1 MENNA
6 TFINKQG
13 KEVYRQPVA
22 TYTRVMGYLSPVW
35 IVVPNIKW
43 WMEVNDSNRDI
54 NLKNFRYNLGKRSEF
69 YSRKY
74 FSKEKAEN
82 HNYIDYGSSCGSLEF
97 VWEHFKVVSD
107 MVLNNREF
115 IKQYI

>member
-13 KEVYRQPVA
+13 KEIYRQPVSS
-22 TYTRVMGYLSPVW
+22 YTRVMWYLSPVW
-35 IVVPNIKW
+35 TVVPNIKW

-74 FSKEKAEN
+74 FSKDKAAN
-82 HNYIDYGSSCGSLEF
+82 HDFNINYGSSCGSLEF
-97 VWEHFKVVSD
+97 INWTEQVQNIIMKNKDFVE
-107 MVLNNREF
+107 
-115 IKQYI
+115 QYT

>member
-1 MENNA
+1 ME
-6 TFINKQG
+6 
-13 KEVYRQPVA
+13 KER
-22 TYTRVMGYLSPVW
+22 TKCLIYTRVMWYLSPTY
-35 IVVPNIKW
+35 
-43 WMEVNDSNRDI
+43 
-54 NLKNFRYNLGKRSEF
+54 RYNVGKKSEF

-74 FSKEKAEN
+74 FSKEKAGN
-82 HNYIDYGSSCGSLEF
+82 HNYIDCGSSCSSLEF

>member
-1 MENNA
+1 
-6 TFINKQG
+6 
-13 KEVYRQPVA
+13 
-22 TYTRVMGYLSPVW
+22 
-35 IVVPNIKW
+35 
-43 WMEVNDSNRDI
+43 MEVNDSNRDI

-97 VWEHFKVVSD
+97 V
-107 MVLNNREF
+107 
-115 IKQYI
+115 

>member
-1 MENNA
+1 MKNNA

-13 KEVYRQPVA
+13 KEIYRQPVSKF
-22 TYTRVMGYLSPVW
+22 TRIMGYLSPVSITFW
-35 IVVPNIKW
+35 DIKW
-43 WMEVNDSNRDI
+43 GMEVTEENK
-54 NLKNFRYNLGKRSEF
+54 KNFKIMFRYNIGKRWEF

-97 VWEHFKVVSD
+97 VWEHFKVASD
-107 MVLNNREF
+107 MILNNREF